1 VVDTYSF
8 ILLVKIVDVAVE
20 DLHKELDGHSSVH
33 ASICNTQRP
42 LETFQDSL
50 PISVEL
56 KI

>member
-1 VVDTYSF
+1 
-8 ILLVKIVDVAVE
+8 LLVKIVDIAVE
-20 DLHKELDGHSSVH
+20 DLNEEFNRHSSVH

-42 LETFQDSL
+42 LETFQDSF

>member
-1 VVDTYSF
+1 MIDTYSF
-8 ILLVKIVDVAVE
+8 ILLIKIVDIAVE

-56 KI
+56 EI